1 MEARKERAR
10 KYLYTRGPEHAM
22 SFAIEDGKSPAR
34 SLVLSALL
42 TFPSYPPLS
51 PSGQDLS
58 VLRTLIGL
66 GAKVWHTSW
75 NVACYTGNFEVM
87 EFLDNQGY
95 WSEINTEAISC
106 AIRAG
111 QLEAAKWLRA
121 HDPPAP
127 WDKDV
132 TNVCVIGWAKAAG
145 VSVKRIKDDDPN
157 YESKDYQPGERMDMY
172 GQQPKDLP
180 QPLRQE
186 ITDWLVGEGAP
197 EADRLASVS
206 DTLPSPSPSLP
217 CEPNHD

>member
-1 MEARKERAR
+1 MEGRMERAR

-51 PSGQDLS
+51 PHSGQDLS

-87 EFLDNQGY
+87 KFLDSNGY

-127 WDKDV
+127 WDMDV
-132 TNVCVIGWAKAAG
+132 TNACVIGWAKAAG
-145 VSVKRIKDDDPN
+145 CPSGRKKMMIRTTSRRSTNPASAWICMGSSPKTCRNPYARRSQTGSWAKERRKR
-157 YESKDYQPGERMDMY
+157 
-172 GQQPKDLP
+172 
-180 QPLRQE
+180 
-186 ITDWLVGEGAP
+186 TDW
-197 EADRLASVS
+197 
-206 DTLPSPSPSLP
+206 
-217 CEPNHD
+217 HQ

>member
-1 MEARKERAR
+1 M
-10 KYLYTRGPEHAM
+10 
-22 SFAIEDGKSPAR
+22 
-34 SLVLSALL
+34 
-42 TFPSYPPLS
+42 
-51 PSGQDLS
+51 
-58 VLRTLIGL
+58 
-66 GAKVWHTSW
+66 WHTSW
-75 NVACYTGNFEVM
+75 NVACYTGNFKIM
-87 EFLDNQGY
+87 EFLESEGY
-95 WSEINTEAISC
+95 WSEINEQDISN

-111 QLEAAKWLRA
+111 ELEAAKWLRA

-145 VSVKRIKDDDPN
+145 KSVKRIKDDDPN

-180 QPLRQE
+180 QPLLQE
-186 ITDWLVGEGAP
+186 MTDWLVGEGAP

-206 DTLPSPSPSLP
+206 DTLPS